1 MGITSKAQ
9 GRRAAR
15 QRRRKP
21 AEFSDAIEG
30 QIAESCRD
38 VAVGV
43 KRMRQLQQQTDE
55 LRMVIREWV
64 RESTPTDRTPA
75 REWAGE

>member
-9 GRRAAR
+9 ALRAAR
-15 QRRRKP
+15 QRGRKP
-21 AEFSDAIEG
+21 AELSEAIEG
-30 QIAESCRD
+30 QIAEICRD

-64 RESTPTDRTPA
+64 RESNPTGRTPPKGVD
-75 REWAGE
+75 W